1 MHKILYIQPIHP
13 DGMNYLRAKE
23 GYEVVVASATDKE
36 TLMREIVDAEVIIS
50 RLTNVDAELMT
61 CAPGL
66 KAVCKHGVGVDNIDV
81 EYCKAHGIAVLTTGD
96 ANSSTVAEQ
105 TMLAIG
111 GLFRRT
117 VWLDK
122 RMREGDWGSRDRS
135 DASDLMGRTLGLV
148 GYGRIGKCLAR
159 MAGKGFLMNVCV
171 YDPYAKR
178 EEVEAE
184 GYAFCETL
192 EDVLIKADVISL
204 HVPLTESTRG
214 MIGDAQMKQMKPGS
228 YVVNFA
234 RGGVVDEKALI
245 ENLVSGHLAGAAL
258 DVFEQEPPCAETNP
272 LFRMENVIL
281 SPHCGTFTEDSR
293 RRMSMRLATEIE
305 RILEGK

>member
-23 GYEVVVASATDKE
+23 GYEVVVSPATDKE
-36 TLMREIVDAEVIIS
+36 TLKREIADAEVIIT
-50 RLTNVDAELMT
+50 RLTTIDEELMT

-81 EYCKAHGIAVLTTGD
+81 TYCKAHNIAVLTTGD

-111 GLFRRT
+111 SLFRKT

-135 DASDLMGRTLGLV
+135 EASDLMGRTLGLV

-178 EEVEAE
+178 EDIEAE
-184 GYAFCETL
+184 GYVFCDTL
-192 EDVLIKADVISL
+192 DELLVKADVVSL

-214 MIGDAQMKQMKPGS
+214 IISDAQMKRMKPGS
-228 YVVNFA
+228 IVVNFA
-234 RGGVVDEKALI
+234 RGGVVDEAALY
-245 ENLVSGHLAGAAL
+245 ENLISGHLAGAAL
-258 DVFEQEPPCAETNP
+258 DVFEQEPPCAQTNP
-272 LFRMENVIL
+272 LFKLENVIL

-305 RILEGK
+305 RVLEGK